1 MQTTFMDGAK
11 MLADATRL
19 VILAI
24 AISFGAESQAA
35 SLNVVGGQ
43 LLGASDVIVDG
54 SLYDVEF
61 LGGTCIA
68 LFNGCDDVSDFMFQS
83 QAAAISASQA
93 LLDQVFLDGAS
104 GNFDSLPQLSLG
116 CSDSS
121 VCHVLTPHGFTVS
134 NPGIIDTSDVRNL
147 ASLTPDNDTILMK
160 DNVATLDLA
169 TSTNFTYAVWSRP
182 VPEPSTALLMGFG
195 LTGLSWAGRRRNR
208 S

>member
-1 MQTTFMDGAK
+1 MDGTN
-11 MLADATRL
+11 MLAYATRL

-43 LLGASDVIVDG
+43 LRGASGVDVDG

-68 LFNGCDDVSDFMFQS
+68 LFNGCDDVSDFTFQS
-83 QAAAISASQA
+83 NATAILASQA
-93 LLDQVFLDGAS
+93 LLDQVFLDGAL
-104 GNFDSLPQLSLG
+104 GNFDSLPQLSFG
-116 CSDSS
+116 CSDPS
-121 VCHVLTPHGFTVS
+121 VCHVLTPHGFTAT
-134 NPGIIDTSDVRNL
+134 NPGIIETSDLRNF
-147 ASLTPDNDTILMK
+147 ASPSSDNDAIFTK
-160 DNVATLDLA
+160 DVVVTFDLT
-169 TSTNFTYAVWSRP
+169 TSTNFTYAVWSSP

-208 S
+208 SQ

>member
-1 MQTTFMDGAK
+1 
-11 MLADATRL
+11 MLAGVTRL

-61 LGGTCIA
+61 LSGTCIA
-68 LFNGCDDVSDFMFQS
+68 LFNGCDDVSDFTFQS
-83 QAAAISASQA
+83 QAAAISASQV
-93 LLDQVFLDGAS
+93 LLDQVFLDGPS
-104 GNFDSLPQLSLG
+104 GDFDSLPQLSLG

-134 NPGIIDTSDVRNL
+134 NPGTIDTSDVRNFAPL
-147 ASLTPDNDTILMK
+147 SSDNDASFTK
-160 DNVATLDLA
+160 DVVVTLDLT

-208 S
+208 SQ

>member
-1 MQTTFMDGAK
+1 MEGPK
-11 MLADATRL
+11 MLACATRL

-24 AISFGAESQAA
+24 AISFGAESHAA
-35 SLNVVGGQ
+35 NLNVVEGQ

-61 LGGTCIA
+61 LGGTCIV
-68 LFNGCDDVSDFMFQS
+68 LFNGCDDASDFTFQS

-104 GNFDSLPQLSLG
+104 GSFDSGPQLSLG
-116 CSDSS
+116 CSDST
-121 VCHVLTPHGFTVS
+121 VCHVLTPHGFTVF
-134 NPGIIDTSDVRNL
+134 NPGIILTSDVLNYSL
-147 ASLTPDNDTILMK
+147 LTPDNDEILTK
-160 DNVATLDLA
+160 DVVVTFDLA
-169 TSTNFTYAVWSRP
+169 TSTNFTYAVWSSP

>member
-1 MQTTFMDGAK
+1 MF
-11 MLADATRL
+11 ADATRL

-68 LFNGCDDVSDFMFQS
+68 LFNGCDDLSDFMFQS

-104 GNFDSLPQLSLG
+104 GNFDSLPQLSFG
-116 CSDSS
+116 CSDPS
-121 VCHVLTPHGFTVS
+121 VCHVLTPYGFTAT
-134 NPGIIDTSDVRNL
+134 NPGIIETSDSRNF
-147 ASLTPDNDTILMK
+147 ASPSSDNDAIFTK
-160 DNVATLDLA
+160 DVVVTFDLT
-169 TSTNFTYAVWSRP
+169 TSTNFTYAVWSSP

-208 S
+208 SQ